1 MPEATRALSIR
12 RFAAMLFRA
21 APRATVVSIVLMVLV
36 ALTEGIGLLMLVPL
50 LALAGVTTG
59 VAAPQ
64 SGLLG
69 LLLLVYVVVVAA
81 RAALEFA
88 ETVASVT
95 VQTEV
100 TRSLRERLYR
110 ALIGAH
116 WETVA
121 PLRGARLAHVFTTE
135 LERVSLTTHE
145 MLSGALQ
152 LLIAL
157 LYAGAAVA
165 ISPGLALVA
174 AGGAVILLL
183 PARRQ

>member
-1 MPEATRALSIR
+1 MSEPTRGLSIR

-50 LALAGVTTG
+50 LALAGVTAG
-59 VAAPQ
+59 MAAPQ
-64 SGLLG
+64 SGLLGRLTAMLPHSLG

-100 TRSLRERLYR
+100 TRSLRLRRVISRL
-110 ALIGAH
+110 
-116 WETVA
+116 
-121 PLRGARLAHVFTTE
+121 PTTTASATE
-135 LERVSLTTHE
+135 
-145 MLSGALQ
+145 
-152 LLIAL
+152 
-157 LYAGAAVA
+157 
-165 ISPGLALVA
+165 
-174 AGGAVILLL
+174 
-183 PARRQ
+183 

>member
-1 MPEATRALSIR
+1 MPEAPRALSVR

-69 LLLLVYVVVVAA
+69 HLTARLPHSLGLLLLVYVVVVAA

-88 ETVASVT
+88 ETVAAVT
-95 VQTEV
+95 CRR
-100 TRSLRERLYR
+100 RSRDRCASGCIAPSSGRAGRLSPHC
-110 ALIGAH
+110 AAH
-116 WETVA
+116 ASRT
-121 PLRGARLAHVFTTE
+121 
-135 LERVSLTTHE
+135 
-145 MLSGALQ
+145 
-152 LLIAL
+152 
-157 LYAGAAVA
+157 
-165 ISPGLALVA
+165 
-174 AGGAVILLL
+174 
-183 PARRQ
+183 